1 MASWLHEENEK
12 VALNKEEGIQ
22 YDILER
28 EREENRLKETKEFK

>member
-12 VALNKEEGIQ
+12 VALNKEKGIQ

-28 EREENRLKETKEFK
+28 ERKKNRLKETKEFR